1 MRAPLS
7 CNLSIDGRAD
17 KMTISLVVKTEVAD
31 LFANI
36 VRLVLLHI
44 SQHHTILKVFYDLLY
59 SILVDKVFNH
69 LGPFFLRH
77 FVDLLKE
84 KS

>member
-1 MRAPLS
+1 
-7 CNLSIDGRAD
+7 
-17 KMTISLVVKTEVAD
+17 MTISLVVKTEVAD

-44 SQHHTILKVFYDLLY
+44 SQHHTILKVFNDLLY

-84 KS
+84 KC

>member
-7 CNLSIDGRAD
+7 RNLLINGRAN
-17 KMTISLVVKTEVAD
+17 KMTISLVVKTEVAY

-44 SQHHTILKVFYDLLY
+44 SQHHTILKVFNDLLY
-59 SILVDKVFNH
+59 SILVHKVFNH

-77 FVDLLKE
+77 FVDLLKKE
-84 KS
+84 S

>member
-36 VRLVLLHI
+36 VSLVLLHI

-69 LGPFFLRH
+69 LGPFFFRH
-77 FVDLLKE
+77 FVDLFKE
-84 KS
+84 ES